1 MEKADEDTLTLHA
14 AWPSRGQGELGP
26 ARAAIDSALRRVRDL
41 GGDRGGAR
49 SPTSPLLS
57 DEEREAAGVE
67 AALLASSAREDSI
80 ELLLRRVAAIER
92 KVARRKKRARA
103 RRQRGGG
110 GGGGSEQDR
119 RFERDLGL
127 AETAVQELAARV
139 AHLARLS
146 PAKLHAKHHRDVLD
160 VWPVTKRAKSCCR
173 ATGISEEGRIPPL
186 HTAIA

>member
-1 MEKADEDTLTLHA
+1 MEKADEDTLTLDPMHA

-110 GGGGSEQDR
+110 KSSEQDR

-160 VWPVTKRAKSCCR
+160 VWPVN
-173 ATGISEEGRIPPL
+173 
-186 HTAIA
+186 